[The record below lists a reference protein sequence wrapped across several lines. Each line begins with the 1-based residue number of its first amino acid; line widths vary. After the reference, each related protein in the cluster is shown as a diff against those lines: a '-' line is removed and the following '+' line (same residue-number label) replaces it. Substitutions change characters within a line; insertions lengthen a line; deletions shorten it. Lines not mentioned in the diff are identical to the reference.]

1 MLEWRGMY
9 RRPFTWLVLAA
20 LTSLWLIDTLPALAV
35 TLRDEAYTY
44 RAEGYDAQQ
53 RGDRATA
60 LALYQKAAQLDPT
73 YAAPHNDIGILMEE
87 QGRMEEAERAY
98 QQALRI
104 DPNYLE
110 AHANLAML
118 YERLGNKEL
127 AIYHWLKRYQG
138 GDPYDPWTVRAEE
151 RLAALGVLEKYPGLK
166 GSLYTKRQIFNEE
179 FDEHA
184 KSIKD
189 FRAVTEQHGNWP

>member
-1 MLEWRGMY
+1 MLVCRSMY
-9 RRPFTWLVLAA
+9 RRPFTWLVLAGFA
-20 LTSLWLIDTLPALAV
+20 PLVLIDSLSVCAA

-53 RGDRATA
+53 RGDKTTA
-60 LALYQKAAQLDPT
+60 LAFYQKAAQLDPT

-118 YERLGNKEL
+118 YERLGNNEL

-166 GSLYTKRQIFNEE
+166 GSLYTKRQMFNEAFE
-179 FDEHA
+179 ENA

-189 FRAVTEQHGNWP
+189 FRAITEQHGNWP